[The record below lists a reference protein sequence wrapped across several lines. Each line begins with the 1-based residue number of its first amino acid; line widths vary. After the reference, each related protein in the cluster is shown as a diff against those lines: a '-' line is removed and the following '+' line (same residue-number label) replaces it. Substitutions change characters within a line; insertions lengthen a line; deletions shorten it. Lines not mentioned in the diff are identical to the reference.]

1 VIFLRGQVSI
11 EYLVL
16 TSFLLLVAGI
26 LFVYSFSSLSQADY
40 FVKAKNSVERLGN
53 AVEQVSALGEGSQKI
68 IELILPESIVSFTAS
83 NTLINLRLNYNDN
96 INDFWF
102 ESNSNITPVDLST
115 ANNYLKLKVSFFD
128 GNILISEVS

>member
-1 VIFLRGQVSI
+1 LRGQVSI

>member
-1 VIFLRGQVSI
+1 LRGQVSI

-26 LFVYSFSSLSQADY
+26 LFVYSFSSLSQADC
-40 FVKAKNSVERLGN
+40 FVKAKNSVEILGN

-68 IELILPESIVSFTAS
+68 VELSLPESMVSFTAS
-83 NTLINLRLNYNDN
+83 NNLINLRLNYNDT

-102 ESNSNITPVDLST
+102 ESNSSISPVDLST